1 MKIDKNR
8 CEFHKPRYTLE
19 EVANI
24 VEVSPST
31 LRGWAKGNE
40 HPGSQLITVNEGKF
54 WKAFQPHE
62 MGIPFGGLVEA
73 YVVATMWKNGVSLQ
87 RIRAAV
93 RILEQNLKIK
103 HVLASESFYAKGP
116 ALLFDACFKEIA
128 TEKDGKP
135 AFMPEIHNYLKG
147 IEYGTDGYARLLRL
161 PGYEVAEIVC
171 NPKICFGDPMFAQGA
186 IRIEHVYD
194 RLNAGESI
202 PFISK
207 DFHIPETH
215 IRELI
220 AKEASKTVYSLASR

>member
-1 MKIDKNR
+1 M
-8 CEFHKPRYTLE
+8 
-19 EVANI
+19 
-24 VEVSPST
+24 
-31 LRGWAKGNE
+31 
-40 HPGSQLITVNEGKF
+40 ITAIEGKF

-73 YVVATMWKNGVSLQ
+73 YVVAAMWKNGVSLQ
-87 RIRAAV
+87 RILATV

-116 ALLFDACFKEIA
+116 ALLLDACFKEIA

-135 AFMPEIHNYLKG
+135 AFMPEIHDYLKG
-147 IEYGTDGYARLLRL
+147 FEYGSDGYARLLRL
-161 PGYEVAEIVC
+161 PGYKVAEIVC

-220 AKEASKTVYSLASR
+220 AKESSKASPAQRAAEQAHS